1 MINIYPGSTC
11 SLLHA
16 YQQNPTVN
24 SIFSHRF
31 FNSKPSFVTCT
42 FQQFRCSYYVTLKNA
57 LMIHERAERKSQSC
71 RYINFSFDFLGFDD
85 IDFEN
90 EERMCE

>member
-1 MINIYPGSTC
+1 
-11 SLLHA
+11 
-16 YQQNPTVN
+16 
-24 SIFSHRF
+24 
-31 FNSKPSFVTCT
+31 
-42 FQQFRCSYYVTLKNA
+42 
-57 LMIHERAERKSQSC
+57 MIHERAERKSQSC